1 MFHSIIRPYRDALSI
16 HGAAK
21 FSAAGFLAR
30 MPLALIGLGVLL
42 YISNT
47 TGSYSLAGFLQ
58 AVFVISAA
66 LAAVISSRMSDRYGQ
81 RIILIILPSLFT
93 LTLFLFVYA
102 VSSELSRVI
111 QTILV
116 VIAGATFPSFGSLV
130 RTRWAHVT
138 SQKEP
143 LLHSAFAWE
152 SVLDELIFTIG
163 PIVAVALAFNVSF
176 ASPILVGAVITL
188 VGALLLAG
196 LGESAPPP
204 SHRNTH
210 TEQGSAIRSPGMIA
224 TVFVALGIGT
234 LFGTMDVAV
243 VAFMQKSGAP
253 QLAGLPLALFA
264 LSSMIGGF
272 VYGSRHFRAPLSRQ
286 LTYTILITTVI
297 VLPLPFIGSA
307 PVLIGAIAIS
317 GFALAPT
324 LIVTFSLAQRLTP
337 PKLLTEGLTWTNSGL
352 AAGFAFGASLSG
364 FLVDRVGTQFAFGLA
379 VAGSTISL
387 ASVLIAGAKWNRA
400 IALREIALRGTEPT
414 LVAPITWNQDPIP
427 GPAPGA
433 FIDNTDSK

>member
-30 MPLALIGLGVLL
+30 MPLALISLGVLL

-58 AVFVISAA
+58 AVFVIAAA
-66 LAAVISSRMSDRYGQ
+66 LAAVISSRISDRYGQ
-81 RIILIILPSLFT
+81 RIILMTLPSLFT
-93 LTLFLFVYA
+93 LALFLFVYA
-102 VSSELSRVI
+102 VSHELSRVI

-130 RTRWAHVT
+130 RTRWAYVT
-138 SQKEP
+138 GQKEP

-163 PIVAVALAFNVSF
+163 PVVAVALALNVSF

-188 VGALLLAG
+188 VGSLLLAA

-204 SHRNTH
+204 SHRNEH
-210 TEQGSAIRSPGMIA
+210 TERGSAIRSPGMIA

-243 VAFMQKSGAP
+243 VAFMQESGVP

-264 LSSMIGGF
+264 LCSMIGGF
-272 VYGSRHFRAPLSRQ
+272 AYGSRHLQAPLSRQ

-307 PVLIGAIAIS
+307 PVLIGAIAVS
-317 GFALAPT
+317 GFAVAPT

-337 PKLLTEGLTWTNSGL
+337 PTLLTEGLTWTNSGL

-379 VAGSTISL
+379 GVGSAISL
-387 ASVLIAGAKWNRA
+387 ASVLIAGGTWNRA
-400 IALREIALRGTEPT
+400 IALRGTEPT
-414 LVAPITWNQDPIP
+414 NVAPITLNQDPIP

-433 FIDNTDSK
+433 FMDNRDSK

>member
-1 MFHSIIRPYRDALSI
+1 
-16 HGAAK
+16 
-21 FSAAGFLAR
+21 
-30 MPLALIGLGVLL
+30 
-42 YISNT
+42 
-47 TGSYSLAGFLQ
+47 
-58 AVFVISAA
+58 
-66 LAAVISSRMSDRYGQ
+66 
-81 RIILIILPSLFT
+81 
-93 LTLFLFVYA
+93 
-102 VSSELSRVI
+102 
-111 QTILV
+111 
-116 VIAGATFPSFGSLV
+116 
-130 RTRWAHVT
+130 
-138 SQKEP
+138 
-143 LLHSAFAWE
+143 
-152 SVLDELIFTIG
+152 
-163 PIVAVALAFNVSF
+163 
-176 ASPILVGAVITL
+176 
-188 VGALLLAG
+188 
-196 LGESAPPP
+196 
-204 SHRNTH
+204 
-210 TEQGSAIRSPGMIA
+210 
-224 TVFVALGIGT
+224 
-234 LFGTMDVAV
+234 
-243 VAFMQKSGAP
+243 
-253 QLAGLPLALFA
+253 
-264 LSSMIGGF
+264 MIGGF

-317 GFALAPT
+317 GFAVAPT

>member
-1 MFHSIIRPYRDALSI
+1 MFLSIIRPYRDALSI

-30 MPLALIGLGVLL
+30 LPLALIGLGVLL

-58 AVFVISAA
+58 AVFVIAAA
-66 LAAVISSRMSDRYGQ
+66 LAAIISSRMSDRYGQ

-102 VSSELSRVI
+102 VSHELSRVI

-130 RTRWAHVT
+130 RTRWAYVT
-138 SQKEP
+138 DQKEP

-152 SVLDELIFTIG
+152 SVLDEAIFTIG
-163 PIVAVALAFNVSF
+163 PIVAVALAFNISF

-188 VGALLLAG
+188 VGSLLLAR

-204 SHRNTH
+204 SDRN
-210 TEQGSAIRSPGMIA
+210 ENAERGSAIRSPGMIA

-243 VAFMQKSGAP
+243 VAFMQVSGTP

-264 LSSMIGGF
+264 LCSMIGGF
-272 VYGSRHFRAPLSRQ
+272 IYGSRHFQAPLPRQ
-286 LTYTILITTVI
+286 LTYTVLITTVI

-307 PVLIGAIAIS
+307 PVLIGAIAVS
-317 GFALAPT
+317 GFAVAPT

-379 VAGSTISL
+379 AVGSAISL
-387 ASVLIAGAKWNRA
+387 TSVLITRGNWNRA
-400 IALREIALRGTEPT
+400 IALRGTEPT
-414 LVAPITWNQDPIP
+414 HVAPITLNQDPIP

-433 FIDNTDSK
+433 FMDNGDSK